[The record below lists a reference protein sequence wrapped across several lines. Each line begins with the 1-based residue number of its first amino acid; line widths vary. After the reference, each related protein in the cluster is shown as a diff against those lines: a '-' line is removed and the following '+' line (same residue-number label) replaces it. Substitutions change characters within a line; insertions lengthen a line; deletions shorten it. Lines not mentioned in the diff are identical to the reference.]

1 MSEEESIRITRTA
14 IDNGIN
20 FMDNCWDYND
30 GISEIRMGKAL
41 QNGYRD
47 KVFLMTKIDGQYKIV
62 AEQQI
67 QESLQRLQTDHI
79 DLLQFHEIIRIDD
92 CYRVF
97 GQGGAIEA
105 ALEAKEA
112 GRIRYIGFTGHKSPE
127 VHLKMLET
135 AFKHQF
141 VFDAVMMP
149 LNVMDPHFESFETKV
164 LPLLKERSIGVIAMK
179 PFGFGHILESETV
192 SPVEC
197 LHYVMSLPIDV
208 VVTGCDSLPI
218 LEQALEAARSFS
230 PMTEAERSAL
240 LARTAK
246 AAESGKF
253 EPYKTTR
260 QFDMTDFNPHWLG
273 LKSVTFP
280 R

>member
-1 MSEEESIRITRTA
+1 
-14 IDNGIN
+14 
-20 FMDNCWDYND
+20 MDNCWDYND

-47 KVFLMTKIDGQYKIV
+47 KVFLMTKIDGQYKI
-62 AEQQI
+62 AAKQQI

-105 ALEAKEA
+105 ALEAKET
-112 GRIRYIGFTGHKSPE
+112 GKIRYIGFTGHKSPD

-135 AFKHQF
+135 AFKHKF

-149 LNVMDPHFESFETKV
+149 LNVMDPHFESFEMKV
-164 LPLLKERSIGVIAMK
+164 LPVLKKHGIGVIAMK
-179 PFGFGHILESETV
+179 PFGFRQILESEIV

-197 LHYVMSLPIDV
+197 LHYVMSLPVDV

-218 LEQALEAARSFS
+218 LEQALKAARSFR

-240 LARTAK
+240 LAKTAK
-246 AAESGKF
+246 PAENGEF
-253 EPYKTTR
+253 EPYKTTK

-273 LKSVTFP
+273 LKSVTLP